1 MQKGGGGGER
11 VFSQHKSTGRSLS
24 RARAGEVE
32 GVRGAGCAWASRRL
46 RAKSV
51 RLPGPRRLARPA
63 ESAGSGVLGGNPPER
78 EGGDRSPEAAVENWR
93 SLLLILLASGPR
105 PSSYHPP
112 RPAEMRG
119 PLEPKESRCG
129 SQGLQA
135 FLGLVLRAELEERAG
150 ASHRGAGGWGRG
162 SEGGGGPG
170 RARALGTGAGRS
182 QVLAALQLVGFLSV
196 GGGRHAD
203 VHNVVSGGLVVCC
216 AVRNLLL
223 GHDAIDLCEDVLERF
238 LHVGGIQG

>member
-1 MQKGGGGGER
+1 MQKGGEGGER

-46 RAKSV
+46 RAEC
-51 RLPGPRRLARPA
+51 PPA
-63 ESAGSGVLGGNPPER
+63 QPPAPCSSGGISQEWGSGWQPPRER
-78 EGGDRSPEAAVENWR
+78 GRR
-93 SLLLILLASGPR
+93 SLPR
-105 PSSYHPP
+105 GCRGKLEEPAAHPPGLWPAPSSYHPP

-119 PLEPKESRCG
+119 PLEPKESRCS
-129 SQGLQA
+129 SQGLLA
-135 FLGLVLRAELEERAG
+135 FLGLVLRAELEGRAG

-162 SEGGGGPG
+162 NEGGGGPG
-170 RARALGTGAGRS
+170 RARTLRTGAGRS

-223 GHDAIDLCEDVLERF
+223 
-238 LHVGGIQG
+238 